1 MKKLLLCV
9 MVLLVF
15 VAPIFLSGSTKKGGA
30 EEETVEVL
38 VWWWGEGD
46 TPGSKAW
53 LEETAEKFTQQNPT
67 IEIELVEQTMDQLMP
82 AWEASIEAKEGADIQ
97 FLWTGIWAL
106 EYVWEG
112 HVEDLAEWIPESEM
126 GHWIATEGLEYQG
139 RPWLMPWYQISIV
152 WMYNK
157 ELFKKAGLDPNRPPE
172 TWDEFVAQCEAL
184 KRAGITPVSQ
194 GGLKDAWGVDW
205 LYALFAP
212 AAHDSTKE
220 FIVAATEPGSF
231 LQESHKDWLRKL
243 KFLYDNGYTDPNAMS
258 LDFFQGRELFLRGE
272 AGFGVATNGQAIQ
285 WIEDMGGEDVV
296 DIMKVPVKANGALA
310 GKVNN
315 QSHSFCIPSFAKH
328 KREAADFITFMHQ
341 PEQLKRWY
349 EITRNIPCD
358 DRFDTSVLSSNVEKK
373 FYDYLVSEPTSF
385 PGIYIPVMVDIEGSY
400 AAGQLIFSGGTVD
413 EAAQLVEDSAEKWR
427 ETDPEGLEQ
436 FKEWAKEYD

>member
-1 MKKLLLCV
+1 
-9 MVLLVF
+9 
-15 VAPIFLSGSTKKGGA
+15 
-30 EEETVEVL
+30 
-38 VWWWGEGD
+38 
-46 TPGSKAW
+46 
-53 LEETAEKFTQQNPT
+53 
-67 IEIELVEQTMDQLMP
+67 
-82 AWEASIEAKEGADIQ
+82 
-97 FLWTGIWAL
+97 
-106 EYVWEG
+106 
-112 HVEDLAEWIPESEM
+112 
-126 GHWIATEGLEYQG
+126 
-139 RPWLMPWYQISIV
+139 
-152 WMYNK
+152 
-157 ELFKKAGLDPNRPPE
+157 
-172 TWDEFVAQCEAL
+172 
-184 KRAGITPVSQ
+184 
-194 GGLKDAWGVDW
+194 
-205 LYALFAP
+205 
-212 AAHDSTKE
+212 
-220 FIVAATEPGSF
+220 
-231 LQESHKDWLRKL
+231 
-243 KFLYDNGYTDPNAMS
+243 MS

-358 DRFDTSVLSSNVEKK
+358 DRFDTSVLSSDVEKR